1 MLTKNGLLRTISER
15 LSFGGSLDEVMRRF
29 RDSPAYTKGGYD
41 ERNLTGKLAPLHLR
55 VALEDVAAEF
65 DGLVEM
71 DPLQDRE
78 RMGDFEFRYV
88 GGTGGVLYN
97 RYGNI
102 FTSIGEILIVG
113 GLPVVFKISIGKYS
127 RRGSNGKRDH
137 RRARGSQ
144 ELLYQERISYF
155 SIPLAGHFSIDGIG
169 YCVVLPR
176 NNIKTSGLQR
186 EFQECGGILKPMHA
200 TQKEYAS
207 EILVA
212 AKKFGILN

>member
-15 LSFGGSLDEVMRRF
+15 LSFEGSLDEVMRRF
-29 RDSPAYTKGGYD
+29 RNSPMYIKGGYD

-65 DGLVEM
+65 DGVEM
-71 DPLQDRE
+71 DPLQDSE
-78 RMGDFEFRYV
+78 RIGDFEFRYV

-97 RYGNI
+97 RRGNT

-144 ELLYQERISYF
+144 ELLYQDSVSYF
-155 SIPLAGHFSIDGIG
+155 SIPLTSHFSIDGIG

-176 NNIKTSGLQR
+176 NNVKTSELQR

-207 EILVA
+207 ETLVA